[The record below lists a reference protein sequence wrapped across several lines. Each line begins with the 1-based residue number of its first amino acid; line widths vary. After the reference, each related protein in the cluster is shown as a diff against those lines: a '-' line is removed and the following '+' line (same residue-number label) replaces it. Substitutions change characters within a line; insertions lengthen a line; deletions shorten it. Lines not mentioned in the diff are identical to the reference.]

1 VGLRLIR
8 LSRPNRLIVTV
19 IAMTYDWN
27 KLLSGERRRRSGA
40 KRIKEI
46 EYRIEHERDYDRLL
60 FSTPVRRLAD
70 KTQVFPLDPHDS
82 VRTRLTHSHEVAN
95 LARGIG
101 TSLSYRHAKEL
112 GLEAVDQYTRAVPSL
127 LAAIGLSH
135 DLGNP
140 PFGHQG
146 EEAIQSWIK
155 KNSQAP
161 TAQMES
167 FNIFDGHL
175 TEEAQRKDFLK
186 FEGNAQ
192 ALRLLT
198 RLQIVSDDYGL
209 NMSYAFLAALLKYPV
224 PSDRADKTSQSR
236 KKFNFF
242 QSEAD
247 VVADVWDHT
256 GLSEGKRHPLT
267 FVMEACDDIAYCVL
281 DLEDAAKKG
290 LISFNDVVAWLNHVG
305 GRDSEHP
312 DEMVTLLCDQAAAH
326 EKKHRTFDL
335 SGTELGDISM
345 QMLRVDTIGLMVNA
359 VTKAFVAYA
368 NQILAG
374 SFDDELLKVST
385 ANVIWKALKDFA
397 KKHVYSHRSVLEV
410 ELQGHRTIHALMD
423 AFWKAIIDRENP
435 DDINSKRLT
444 PYSGYVYSR
453 ISENYRRAAISSKMP
468 MRYKELQLITDMVS
482 GMTDTLAIDLCK
494 KLETLG
500 AGNA

>member
-1 VGLRLIR
+1 
-8 LSRPNRLIVTV
+8 
-19 IAMTYDWN
+19 MTYDWN

-46 EYRIEHERDYDRLL
+46 EYRIELERDYDRLL

-161 TAQMES
+161 TAQVET

-175 TEEAQRKDFLK
+175 TEKAQQKDFLK

-224 PSDRADKTSQSR
+224 PSDKADKSSQSR

-247 VVADVWDHT
+247 VVADVWEHT

-267 FVMEACDDIAYCVL
+267 FIMEACDDIAYCVL

-312 DEMVTLLCDQAAAH
+312 DEMVTLVCDQAAAH

-335 SGTELGDISM
+335 SGAELGDISM

-374 SFDDELLKVST
+374 SFDDELLKVSA
-385 ANVIWKALKDFA
+385 ANRLDRLCRSGLAWPKA
-397 KKHVYSHRSVLEV
+397 RSPAQRASPTSNGCGTPRWARRISSERPNRPDRQKTGAISLS
-410 ELQGHRTIHALMD
+410 GSRRTGSAHPCAYR
-423 AFWKAIIDRENP
+423 KSNP
-435 DDINSKRLT
+435 DIFVMQSAEDWTAKNT
-444 PYSGYVYSR
+444 PYPLY
-453 ISENYRRAAISSKMP
+453 
-468 MRYKELQLITDMVS
+468 
-482 GMTDTLAIDLCK
+482 
-494 KLETLG
+494 G
-500 AGNA
+500 AR